1 MLFLREAVHLN
12 CINDARYIFRYVHA
26 ALVPMLIFL
35 LHKDL
40 RKKAEE
46 ILCCWRPNSVESKA
60 KPTRPISAY
69 MHRKRREW
77 EKKQKKFKNIANFNV
92 PVLFASSEGLYL
104 RLVDENYGSHF
115 PPDPDK
121 DLDED
126 ILDDSIKAQWSVEP
140 KFVMEVCDLE
150 LPMSANRSRTL
161 DNNAIQDFGTTVT
174 VIVGKKDPNLKSSL
188 KKPRGSPE
196 VDEGFIDAS
205 SDPPTK
211 KVVQFN
217 THVQEIPLLTNLEDQ
232 PIEVDGARTKLPP
245 LSSPEKSH
253 KKKTENESPRRRKP
267 E

>member
-1 MLFLREAVHLN
+1 
-12 CINDARYIFRYVHA
+12 
-26 ALVPMLIFL
+26 MLIFL

-46 ILCCWRPNSVESKA
+46 ILCCWRPNSVETKA
-60 KPTRPISAY
+60 KPTRPISDY

-104 RLVDENYGSHF
+104 RLVDENYGNFSEEQTGN
-115 PPDPDK
+115 
-121 DLDED
+121 LED
-126 ILDDSIKAQWSVEP
+126 VLNDSIKAQWSVEP
-140 KFVMEVCDLE
+140 KFVMEVCDLL
-150 LPMSANRSRTL
+150 LPMSANRSRNTQEK
-161 DNNAIQDFGTTVT
+161 AIHQDFGTTVT

-217 THVQEIPLLTNLEDQ
+217 SHVEEIPVLTLEDEDNKKQ
-232 PIEVDGARTKLPP
+232 QQQSKLPP
-245 LSSPEKSH
+245 LTSPEKS
-253 KKKTENESPRRRKP
+253 KRKTENESPRRRKP